1 MSRRRRRPAEFEGP
15 DFGPLGQGS
24 NLDHSRQGSGV
35 KRLTPHLAF
44 SPERDALMDEAVSLF
59 SRRYGRSF
67 SREEAGQAMDR
78 LVGFFALLYEWKRR
92 GESDGP
98 DSRLAA

>member
-1 MSRRRRRPAEFEGP
+1 MSRRRRSPAEFEGP
-15 DFGPLGQGS
+15 DFGPLRQGS
-24 NLDHSRQGSGV
+24 DTDPSRPGSGV
-35 KRLTPHLAF
+35 KRFTPHLAF
-44 SPERDALMDEAVSLF
+44 SLERDALVDEAVSLF
-59 SRRYGRSF
+59 SRRYGRPF

-78 LVGFFALLYEWKRR
+78 LVAFFALLYEWKRR